1 MMTLLFMMLIMGFGA
16 AAMGKKFRIFTT
28 ATFLVFLVFGILI
41 GTEAPDIQT
50 GLPTPYIGIWE
61 RINIAAFMLWVVVFA
76 IAVLRKKNFTA

>member
-1 MMTLLFMMLIMGFGA
+1 MMLTMGFGA
-16 AAMGKKFRIFTT
+16 AALGKKFRIFTT
-28 ATFLVFLVFGILI
+28 VTFLVFFVFGILI
-41 GTEAPDIQT
+41 GTETPNINA